1 MMLGK
6 SLEFPF
12 DRSDRVEHTAFGK
25 GRVQVSLGASGDD
38 EKILVRF
45 DSGEERIILSSFLK
59 NLSRKDK
66 AKAPSVRRTIT
77 AAMRLSRSEGSD
89 ADGESKEGSTEAEG
103 ESEATPELQSD
114 EEREKAEAESNESAA
129 PE

>member
-1 MMLGK
+1 MILGK

-12 DRSDRVEHTAFGK
+12 DRSDRVEHTGFGK
-25 GRVQVSLGASGDD
+25 GRVQVSLGASGND

-66 AKAPSVRRTIT
+66 ANAPSVRRTIT
-77 AAMRLSRSEGSD
+77 AAMRLSRNEAADAEENSKSDNSDSEEDSAEGSD
-89 ADGESKEGSTEAEG
+89 S
-103 ESEATPELQSD
+103 P
-114 EEREKAEAESNESAA
+114 SNEDDEKPQAGGDNSGAS
-129 PE
+129 E